1 MKVDKDLPPKNL
13 DKYIGYRSGKLEIIE
28 FSHWHYL
35 PSGGRHHKWLCR
47 CDCGNETI
55 AFGTNVMKK
64 GHTTSCGCER
74 DRRLKEGHSNYFK
87 NLIPQDMEGKRFGR
101 LIVESFAGWIETK
114 TSRVST
120 WSCVCDC
127 GNTIVMRRSYL
138 VTTPTPS
145 CGCYR
150 SEVLRELRTTHGQTG
165 SPTYI
170 SWMKMKER
178 CNLKSYAEQE
188 YYQDRGITVCPE
200 WNESFEKFLE
210 DMGERPEG
218 TTLDRINSDLGYY
231 KENCRWADLT
241 TQSYNRRKRAD
252 NSSGRTGVYL
262 REDGTYEARIGYYGE
277 NILLASKV
285 SYKDAVKARE
295 EAEIKYYGWN
305 KE

>member
-1 MKVDKDLPPKNL
+1 MSKDLPPKNQ
-13 DKYIGYRSGKLEIIE
+13 DRYIGFRSGKAVIVE
-28 FSHWHYL
+28 FSHWHYM
-35 PSGGRHHKWLCR
+35 PKGGRHHKWKCI
-47 CDCGNETI
+47 CDCGNEFI
-55 AFGTNVMKK
+55 AFGTNIVKE

-74 DRRLKEGHSNYFK
+74 KRRIEEGRAEHFK
-87 NLIPQDMEGKRFGR
+87 NLIPTDLIGVKFGR
-101 LIVESFAGWIETK
+101 LTVESFAGWIDLTE
-114 TSRVST
+114 SRSST
-120 WSCVCDC
+120 WNCICEC
-127 GNTIVMRRSYL
+127 GNTILMRRGYL
-138 VTTPTPS
+138 TATPIPS

-165 SPTYI
+165 SPTYV

-178 CNLKSYAEQE
+178 CNLDSYVEQE
-188 YYQDRGITVCPE
+188 YYQDRGITVCKE

-218 TTLDRINSDLGYY
+218 KTLDRINGDLGYF

-241 TQSYNRRKRAD
+241 VQAYNRRKRAD

-262 REDGTYEARIGYYGE
+262 NEDGTYDARIGHYGE

-285 SYKDAVKARE
+285 SYEDAVKARE
-295 EAEIKYYGWN
+295 EAELKYYGWN